1 MLVSFNKF
9 IIIFTNKLNSI
20 YKFRCIKWYMKNIF
34 RLLFASF
41 LFIISFNNGI
51 GQTSITFK
59 VYSLKPGDSCTVYV
73 QKSSEIQFYKSIK
86 AGTDRLATFK
96 FDKLRNG
103 KWEVKID
110 ATGYYFPAS
119 KIIELTGIEKLVEIK
134 LNPITSSNSV
144 NYIYQWKDDS
154 SYVGHA
160 QQSYINTPY
169 EIKVLDKSIRIPDDF
184 SSVNL
189 YSKFGIVL
197 SNDLAK
203 WTNEDSYRLFQIVSM
218 IPLFNTYGEGNPI
231 VVNSVWKITEEE
243 LIDDIKVDLVDG
255 VKFVTISKKAF
266 VYANP
271 SVVLLDGVKGKFFSK
286 RLHHAVL
293 AYITDFGFNKDLIN
307 RMAKD
312 KFGFKFLVPGQELK
326 DIMNE
331 DYSNFQE
338 FSAFEKL
345 TILDM
350 IEEMPE
356 GMHSQVNL
364 KYLVRR
370 IAGQVN
376 PKYPNAAAIAWTG
389 LKTIEFMNS
398 AFQGNDLF
406 NTQRLI
412 IHEKAH
418 FLWDGLFE
426 QKLKDDWA
434 ELGGWFLDP
443 TTGSGW
449 STSRTTEFVSAYSH
463 ALNPNEDM
471 AESIAFYVLNP
482 DMLMSRSI
490 RKFEFIRDRIMQ
502 GTRYVAMIRKDLT
515 FMVYNLFPDF
525 NYPGKIKRVNV
536 SVKGEP
542 NEDKIVTLEIELNI
556 IDSARDGA
564 SSAYTRFMSSSGTIF
579 DIGLSPIDGK
589 GYILR
594 GSATISK
601 YFKNGYWYVNQI
613 AVYDAVGNARF
624 ENNNTFGL
632 KLFLDNPLE
641 DLIPPK
647 YVTPTLKLSKGISK
661 FSGMGPGENPI
672 GVSVQYVEAKFD
684 LLDKNHI
691 TYIGPNYA
699 LPKLDEKGVKFQPQ
713 LGVLGNADDRYYKI
727 DSINKDLKHIIYRF
741 PIPEYFPNGYYEL
754 THMGL
759 YDEGG
764 NNKHEFFMKD
774 TSSFYIEPGSLKISK
789 HIRDSILIDTKY
801 PDYIP
806 PILDV
811 NAITI
816 KATPTHPN
824 APDGETLFEM
834 EFFAKDSSAFPGNEA
849 GVMHGSYILRDPQGK
864 QFGFSMQSDFNKIK
878 GDFMY
883 LLYDPD
889 GKPGYWRKYKVSTLL
904 PKGSSPGLWGV
915 ESIDLI
921 DRTFN
926 TKHFNFVELVRF
938 DLDKADSAQQVN
950 PMVEIL
956 SKRVNSKNV
965 DSVALSISCK
975 SCANKIYR
983 ARFYSDMGG
992 ESVLFEGA
1000 MDKDSIT
1007 LKNLKLSGVNDGII
1021 FATVFILDTSRT
1033 LLGIGKSSYTKDVIP
1048 PKSSILKT
1056 NLSNFGKGNIDS
1068 LIFEMQV
1075 SELNCEYNLILTQK
1089 SIVKT
1094 NSYPLDKGL
1103 TKTIGNRTMST
1114 AVGDS
1119 VVISGKLTDSVF
1131 KLKNI
1136 NLNSFLD
1143 GLIDLKVI
1151 ILDSLGNET
1160 IPVKTSI
1167 YKDTKEPILTFKKS
1181 SGTDLKTV
1189 YTLESNEYLSNTLA
1203 KDNLTIN
1210 VGTIDSVKKV
1220 SNILYNVY
1228 ITRICNDTL
1237 NLTVKA
1243 NVLLDTVGNK
1253 NILTTSTNIEKLI
1266 PEAPVVSGVA
1276 YCQGATSGS
1285 LTANSLSGHTLSW
1298 YNASASGTPPLNAT
1312 PTPTTNTI
1320 GKTDYYVSQVKT
1332 SNGCESP
1339 KSKLAVIVYGIPI
1352 SPTLTRDTAN
1362 YLVSTATIGNTWYKD
1377 GVAIT
1382 DTNYKLKPTVPGAYT
1397 VKTTQNGC
1405 TSVLSTAYYFLV
1417 TDIVNLSAN
1426 EYIKLVPN
1434 PFVNHLN
1441 FDFVVKGYQ
1450 KMNLDIFEIT
1460 SGMKMASK
1468 VGLTAGTSVYFNE
1481 LPSGTYIARV
1491 TSADGKIAYQFKMVK
1506 L

>member
-1 MLVSFNKF
+1 
-9 IIIFTNKLNSI
+9 
-20 YKFRCIKWYMKNIF
+20 MKPIF
-34 RLLFASF
+34 RLTLLNFIF
-41 LFIISFNNGI
+41 LFIWNVGNTQSA
-51 GQTSITFK
+51 ITFK

-73 QKSSEIQFYKSIK
+73 QKSAEIQYYKSIK
-86 AGTDRLATFK
+86 AGSDSIAIFK
-96 FDKLRNG
+96 FENLSVG
-103 KWEVKID
+103 KWEAKID

-119 KIIELTGIEKLVEIK
+119 KIIELTEAEKLIEIK
-134 LNPITSSNSV
+134 LNPITISNSV
-144 NYIYQWKDDS
+144 NYIYQWQDDS

-160 QQSYINTPY
+160 QQSYINTPI
-169 EIKVLDKSIRIPDDF
+169 EIKVLDKSIKIPDDF

-197 SNDLAK
+197 SNDIAK
-203 WTNEDSYRLFQIVSM
+203 WTNEDSYRLFQTISM
-218 IPLFNTYGEGNPI
+218 IPLFNTYGEGSPI
-231 VVNSVWKITEEE
+231 VVNSVWKITEDE
-243 LIDDIKVDLVDG
+243 LIDDIKVEIVDG

-271 SVVLLDGVKGKFFSK
+271 SVVVLDGLKGRFYSK

-307 RMAKD
+307 KLAKD
-312 KFGFKFLVPGQELK
+312 KFGFTFLVPGEELK
-326 DIMNE
+326 NLMNE

-376 PKYPNAAAIAWTG
+376 PKYPNASAIAWTG
-389 LKTIEFMNS
+389 IKTIEFMNS

-406 NTQRLI
+406 NTQRLV

-418 FLWDGLFE
+418 FLWDGLFD

-434 ELGGWFLDP
+434 ELGGWYLDP
-443 TTGSGW
+443 TTASGW
-449 STSRTTEFVSAYSH
+449 STTRTTEFVSAYSH

-471 AESIAFYVLNP
+471 AESISFYVLNP

-515 FMVYNLFPDF
+515 FMVYNLFPDY

-564 SSAYTRFMSSSGTIF
+564 SHAYTRFMSSIGTIF

-594 GSATISK
+594 GTATIGK
-601 YFKNGYWYVNQI
+601 FFKNGYWYVNQI
-613 AVYDAVGNARF
+613 GVYDAVGNARF

-647 YVTPTLKLSKGISK
+647 YVSPSLKLSKGVSK
-661 FSGMGPGENPI
+661 FSGMGPGEDDNGI
-672 GVSVQYVEAKFD
+672 SVQYVEAKFD

-691 TYIGPNYA
+691 TYVGPNYA
-699 LPKLDEKGVKFQPQ
+699 LPKLDEKGVKFEPQ
-713 LGVLGNADDRYYKI
+713 LGVLGNGDNRYYKV
-727 DSINKDLKHIIYRF
+727 DTLNKDIKHIIYRF
-741 PIPEYFPNGYYEL
+741 PIPEYFPKGYYEL
-754 THMGL
+754 THMYL
-759 YDEGG
+759 VDEGG
-764 NNKHEFFMKD
+764 NPKHEFFMND
-774 TSSFYIEPGSLKISK
+774 TASFYIAPGSLKISK
-789 HIRDSILIDTKY
+789 HIRDSILIETNY

-806 PILDV
+806 PVLDV

-834 EFFAKDSSAFPGNEA
+834 EFFAKDSSAYPGNEA
-849 GVMHGSYILRDPQGK
+849 GVKHGSYILRDPQGK
-864 QFGFSMQSDFNKIK
+864 QFNFSMQGDFNKIK
-878 GDFMY
+878 GNFYY
-883 LLYDPD
+883 LLNDPD

-921 DRTFN
+921 DRSFN

-938 DLDKADSAQQVN
+938 DLDKTDSSQKVN
-950 PMVEIL
+950 PLVEIL
-956 SKRVNSKNV
+956 GKRVNSKNV
-965 DSVALSISCK
+965 DSVSLSISC
-975 SCANKIYR
+975 STCANKIYR
-983 ARFYSDMGG
+983 ARLYSDMGG
-992 ESVLFEGA
+992 ESVLFEGTMA
-1000 MDKDSIT
+1000 KDSIV
-1007 LKNLKLSGVNDGII
+1007 LNNLKLSGVNDGII
-1021 FATVFILDTSRT
+1021 FATVFILDTTRT

-1056 NLSNFGKGNIDS
+1056 NLSNFGKSNIDS
-1068 LIFEMQV
+1068 LIFEMHV
-1075 SELNCEYNLILTQK
+1075 SELDCEYNIILTQK

-1094 NSYPLDKGL
+1094 NSLPTNQGII
-1103 TKTIGNRTMST
+1103 KTMGTQTMAT
-1114 AVGDS
+1114 ALGDS
-1119 VVISGKLTDSVF
+1119 VVMSGKLTDSVF

-1136 NLNSFLD
+1136 NLSSFLD
-1143 GLIDLKVI
+1143 GLIELKVV

-1160 IPVKTSI
+1160 VPVKTTI
-1167 YKDTKEPILTFKKS
+1167 YKDTKDPILTFKMS
-1181 SGTDLKTV
+1181 SISDLKAI
-1189 YTLESNEYLSNTLA
+1189 YTLESNEYLSNSLL

-1210 VGTIDSVKKV
+1210 VGAIDSVKKV
-1220 SNILYNVY
+1220 SNLLYNVY
-1228 ITRICNDTL
+1228 ITRICNDTI
-1237 NLTVKA
+1237 NLSVKA

-1253 NILTTSTNIEKLI
+1253 NATTTSINIEKLI
-1266 PEAPVVSGVA
+1266 PDAPVVAGLA
-1276 YCQGATSGS
+1276 YCQGATSVS
-1285 LTANSLSGHTLSW
+1285 LTANILSGHTLSW
-1298 YNASASGTPPLNAT
+1298 YNSSSSGTTPLTAT
-1312 PTPTTNTI
+1312 PTPPTNLI
-1320 GKTDYYVSQVKT
+1320 GKTDYFVSQVKT
-1332 SNGCESP
+1332 STGCESI
-1339 KSKLAVIVYGIPI
+1339 KSKLTVTINGIP
-1352 SPTLTRDTAN
+1352 SAPSLSRDTAN
-1362 YLVSTATIGNTWYKD
+1362 YLVSSATFGNTWYKD
-1377 GVAIT
+1377 AVAIA
-1382 DTNYKLKPTVPGAYT
+1382 DTNYKFKPTAPGAYT

-1405 TSVLSTAYYFLV
+1405 TSTLGGPYYFLV
-1417 TDIVNLSAN
+1417 TDVINLSAT
-1426 EYIKLVPN
+1426 EFIKLAPN
-1434 PFVNHLN
+1434 PFINQLN
-1441 FDFVVKGYQ
+1441 FDFFVKGYN
-1450 KMNLDIFEIT
+1450 KLNLEVFELSTGAMVASKPGIYAGT
-1460 SGMKMASK
+1460 PIILGQLSSGM
-1468 VGLTAGTSVYFNE
+1468 
-1481 LPSGTYIARV
+1481 YIV
-1491 TSADGKIAYQFKMVK
+1491 KITSADGKLTHQFKMVK
-1506 L
+1506 M

>member
-1 MLVSFNKF
+1 MKQIFR
-9 IIIFTNKLNSI
+9 IIFLNFIFFVFWNKGNS
-20 YKFRCIKWYMKNIF
+20 
-34 RLLFASF
+34 
-41 LFIISFNNGI
+41 
-51 GQTSITFK
+51 QTSIAFK
-59 VYSLKPGDSCTVYV
+59 VNSLKPGDSCTVYV
-73 QKSSEIQFYKSIK
+73 QKSAEIQFYKSIK
-86 AGTDRLATFK
+86 AGLDSVAYYK
-96 FDKLRNG
+96 FENLSNG

-119 KIIELTGIEKLVEIK
+119 KIIELNGVEKLIEIK
-134 LNPITSSNSV
+134 LNPITTSNSV
-144 NYIYQWKDDS
+144 NYIYQWQDDS

-160 QQSYINTPY
+160 QQSYINTPF
-169 EIKVLDKSIRIPDDF
+169 EIKVLDKSIKIPDDF

-197 SNDLAK
+197 SNDIAK

-218 IPLFNTYGEGNPI
+218 IPLFNTYGEGSPLM
-231 VVNSVWKITEEE
+231 VNSVWKITENE
-243 LIDDIKVDLVDG
+243 LTDDIKIDIVDG

-271 SVVLLDGVKGKFFSK
+271 SVVVLDGVKGRFFSK

-293 AYITDFGFNKDLIN
+293 AYITDFGYNKDLIN
-307 RMAKD
+307 KFAKD
-312 KFGFKFLVPGQELK
+312 KFGFTFLDPGQELK
-326 DIMNE
+326 NLMNE
-331 DYSNFQE
+331 DFSNFQE

-364 KYLVRR
+364 KFLVRR

-406 NTQRLI
+406 NTQRLV

-418 FLWDGLFE
+418 FLWEGLFD

-434 ELGGWFLDP
+434 ELGGWYLDP
-443 TTGSGW
+443 TTASGW
-449 STSRTTEFVSAYSH
+449 STTRTTEFVSAYSH

-471 AESIAFYVLNP
+471 AESISFYVLNP

-502 GTRYVAMIRKDLT
+502 GTRYIAMIRKDLT
-515 FMVYNLFPDF
+515 FMVYNLFPDY

-536 SVKGEP
+536 TVKGEP

-564 SSAYTRFMSSSGTIF
+564 AHAYTRFMSSIGTIF
-579 DIGLSPIDGK
+579 DIGLNPIDNN
-589 GYILR
+589 GYVLR

-601 YFKNGYWYVNQI
+601 FFKNGYWYVNQI
-613 AVYDAVGNARF
+613 GVYDAVGNARF

-641 DLIPPK
+641 DLTPPK
-647 YVTPTLKLSKGISK
+647 YITPTLKLSKGVSK
-661 FSGMGPGENPI
+661 FSSMGPGEDDN
-672 GVSVQYVEAKFD
+672 GVSIQYVEAKFD

-691 TYIGPNYA
+691 TYVGPNYA
-699 LPKLDEKGVKFQPQ
+699 LPKLDEKGVKFEPQ
-713 LGVLGNADDRYYKI
+713 LGVLGNGDGRYYKI
-727 DSINKDLKHIIYRF
+727 DSLNKDIKHIIYRF
-741 PIPEYFPNGYYEL
+741 PIPEYFPNGFYEL
-754 THMGL
+754 THMYL
-759 YDEGG
+759 VDEGG
-764 NNKHEFFMKD
+764 NPKHEFFMND
-774 TSSFYIEPGSLKISK
+774 TASFYIAPGSLKISK
-789 HIRDSILIDTKY
+789 HIRDSILIETKY

-806 PILDV
+806 PVLDV
-811 NAITI
+811 NAISI
-816 KATPTHPN
+816 KATPTHPT

-834 EFFAKDSSAFPGNEA
+834 EFFAKDSSAYPGNES
-849 GVMHGSYILRDPQGK
+849 GVKHGSYILRDPQGK
-864 QFGFSMQSDFNKIK
+864 QFSFSMQNDFNKIK
-878 GDFMY
+878 GNFYY

-921 DRTFN
+921 DRSFN

-938 DLDKADSAQQVN
+938 DLDKADSAQKVN
-950 PMVEIL
+950 PRVEIL
-956 SKRVNSKNV
+956 GKRVNSKNV
-965 DSVALSISCK
+965 DSVSLSISCK
-975 SCANKIYR
+975 TCANKIYR

-992 ESVLFEGA
+992 ESVLFEGTMA
-1000 MDKDSIT
+1000 KDSIVLT
-1007 LKNLKLSGVNDGII
+1007 NLKLAGVNDGII
-1021 FATVFILDTSRT
+1021 FATVFILDSSRT
-1033 LLGIGKSSYTKDVIP
+1033 LLGIGKSSYSKDVVP

-1056 NLSNFGKGNIDS
+1056 NLSNFGKSNIDS
-1068 LIFEMQV
+1068 LIFEMHV
-1075 SELNCEYNLILTQK
+1075 SELDCEYNLILTQK

-1094 NSYPLDKGL
+1094 NSLPMDQGVI
-1103 TKTIGNRTMST
+1103 KTMGNQTMAT

-1119 VVISGKLTDSVF
+1119 VVMSGKLTDSVF

-1136 NLNSFLD
+1136 NLSSFLD
-1143 GLIDLKVI
+1143 GLIELKVV

-1160 IPVKTSI
+1160 VPVKTTI
-1167 YKDTKEPILTFKKS
+1167 YKDTKDPILTFKKS
-1181 SGTDLKTV
+1181 STTDLKAI
-1189 YTLESNEYLSNTLA
+1189 YTLESNEFLSNSLA

-1237 NLTVKA
+1237 NLSVKA

-1253 NILTTSTNIEKLI
+1253 NAATISNNIEKLI
-1266 PEAPVVSGVA
+1266 PDAPVVAGLA

-1285 LTANSLSGHTLSW
+1285 LTANSLTGHTLSW
-1298 YNASASGTPPLNAT
+1298 YNSSSSGTPPLSAT
-1312 PTPTTNTI
+1312 PTPVTNAI
-1320 GKTDYYVSQVKT
+1320 GKTDYYVTQVKT
-1332 SNGCESP
+1332 STGCESA
-1339 KSKLAVIVYGIPI
+1339 KSKLTVSINGIP
-1352 SPTLTRDTAN
+1352 SAPTLTRDTAN
-1362 YLVSTATIGNTWYKD
+1362 FLVSSATIGNTWYKD
-1377 GVAIT
+1377 GVAIA
-1382 DTNYKLKPTVPGAYT
+1382 DTNYKFKPTAPGAYT

-1405 TSVLSTAYYFLV
+1405 TSVVSTAYYFLV
-1417 TDIVNLSAN
+1417 TDVVNLSAN

-1434 PFVNHLN
+1434 PFVSHLN

-1450 KMNLDIFEIT
+1450 KMNLEIFEIT
-1460 SGMKMASK
+1460 TGLKVASRI
-1468 VGLTAGTSVYFNE
+1468 GLTAGTSIYLNE
-1481 LPSGTYIARV
+1481 LPAGTYIARV
-1491 TSADGKIAYQFKMVK
+1491 ASADGKIAYQFKMVK